1 MEQKMK
7 RRFVLLTSVILLLF
21 FVNMGSAEIKW
32 SLGGF
37 GGVNFPLVQE
47 DSEIAGI
54 AGGKIRATFLPFLA
68 VEPNFTY
75 IRQGGLTLDVEG
87 VDMDRDGGNL
97 YSIGA
102 DMVLGSFDSVEEFY
116 WYFIFGLYSNGL
128 RRDGRQDLNK
138 FGFNLGFGLEILPTE
153 VMGIDFRTKA
163 QIITIDGGSRKNIM
177 VTGGLNYYFGGFG
190 F

>member
-1 MEQKMK
+1 MK
-7 RRFVLLTSVILLLF
+7 RRFILLTTILLFLF
-21 FVNMGSAEIKW
+21 LVNTGWSEVKFSA
-32 SLGGF
+32 GGF
-37 GGVNFPLVQE
+37 GGVNFPIVQE

-54 AGGKIRATFLPFLA
+54 AGCKIRATFQPFLA

-75 IRQGGLTLDVEG
+75 IRQGGITLDVDG
-87 VDMDRDGGNL
+87 VDMDRDGGDL

-116 WYFIFGLYSNGL
+116 WYFIFGLYSNGM
-128 RRDGRQDLNK
+128 RREGREDLNK
-138 FGFNLGFGLEILPTE
+138 FGFNLGFGLEILPTD
-153 VMGIDFRTKA
+153 VLGVDFRTKL
-163 QIITIDGGSRKNIM
+163 QIITIEGGSRKNIL

>member
-1 MEQKMK
+1 MNRK
-7 RRFVLLTSVILLLF
+7 LILLSTIILF
-21 FVNMGSAEIKW
+21 LFLLNSGWAEVKFSA
-32 SLGGF
+32 GGF

-47 DSEIAGI
+47 DSGIAGI

-75 IRQGGLTLDVEG
+75 IRQGGITLDVDG

-116 WYFIFGLYSNGL
+116 WYFIFGLYSNGM
-128 RRDGRQDLNK
+128 RRDGREDLNK
-138 FGFNLGFGLEILPTE
+138 FGFNVGFGLELLPSN
-153 VMGIDFRTKA
+153 VLGIDFRTKA
-163 QIITIDGGSRKNIM
+163 QIITIEGGSRKNIM
-177 VTGGLNYYFGGFG
+177 VTTGLNYYFGGFG

>member
-1 MEQKMK
+1 MK
-7 RRFVLLTSVILLLF
+7 RRFILLTTVLLFLFLVNSGWTEVKFSV
-21 FVNMGSAEIKW
+21 
-32 SLGGF
+32 GGF
-37 GGVNFPLVQE
+37 GGVNFPIVQE

-75 IRQGGLTLDVEG
+75 IRQGGLTMDIEG
-87 VDMDRDGGNL
+87 VDMDRDGGDL
-97 YSIGA
+97 YSLGA

-116 WYFIFGLYSNGL
+116 WYFIFGLYSNAM
-128 RRDGRQDLNK
+128 RREGRDDLDK
-138 FGFNLGFGLEILPTE
+138 FGFNLGFGLEVLPTD
-153 VMGIDFRTKA
+153 VLGVDFRTKV